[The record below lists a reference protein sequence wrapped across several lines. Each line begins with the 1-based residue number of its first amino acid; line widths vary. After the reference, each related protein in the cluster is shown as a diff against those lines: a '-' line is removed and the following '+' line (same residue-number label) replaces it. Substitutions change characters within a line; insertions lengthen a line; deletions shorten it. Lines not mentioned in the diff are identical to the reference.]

1 MLGIVK
7 LPAEERSVLIEA
19 VSMEIGL
26 GTGIV
31 EKDLWVCY
39 TLDHLFHRSQFK
51 DSLVFKGGTSLSR
64 AYHVIERLSE
74 DIDLILD
81 WRLIDYGIDEPWE
94 ERSNTKQDKF
104 KLDTIERTNRYLAET
119 FAPSLR
125 ASISEEL
132 SVDTDVCPADEEETV
147 LFTYPQ
153 MFSSSVTLGVIRL
166 EIGPLAA

>member
-7 LPAEERSVLIEA
+7 LPAEERSVLIET

-51 DSLVFKGGTSLSR
+51 DSLVFKGGTSLSK
-64 AYHVIERLSE
+64 AYHVIERFSE

-94 ERSNTKQDKF
+94 ERSNIK
-104 KLDTIERTNRYLAET
+104 
-119 FAPSLR
+119 
-125 ASISEEL
+125 
-132 SVDTDVCPADEEETV
+132 
-147 LFTYPQ
+147 
-153 MFSSSVTLGVIRL
+153 
-166 EIGPLAA
+166 

>member
-51 DSLVFKGGTSLSR
+51 DSLVFKGGASLSK
-64 AYHVIERLSE
+64 AYHVIERFSE
-74 DIDLILD
+74 DIDLI
-81 WRLIDYGIDEPWE
+81 RP
-94 ERSNTKQDKF
+94 RSRRK
-104 KLDTIERTNRYLAET
+104 RCRRSY
-119 FAPSLR
+119 SGR
-125 ASISEEL
+125 
-132 SVDTDVCPADEEETV
+132 
-147 LFTYPQ
+147 
-153 MFSSSVTLGVIRL
+153 RR
-166 EIGPLAA
+166 